1 MEFYSFGTGEYK
13 RRSGEQSESFG
24 RYPGSD
30 LHIRNVLSIRAD
42 RCAGQGK
49 GEDGPSKRPQKI
61 GCYVQKCAVICA
73 VTEDVNLSWEGR

>member
-1 MEFYSFGTGEYK
+1 MEFGIACTGEYK
-13 RRSGEQSESFG
+13 RRSGRSPESSG
-24 RYPGSD
+24 RYPGRD
-30 LHIRNVLSIRAD
+30 LHIRNVLSVRTD

-61 GCYVQKCAVICA
+61 GCYVQRCEVIYA